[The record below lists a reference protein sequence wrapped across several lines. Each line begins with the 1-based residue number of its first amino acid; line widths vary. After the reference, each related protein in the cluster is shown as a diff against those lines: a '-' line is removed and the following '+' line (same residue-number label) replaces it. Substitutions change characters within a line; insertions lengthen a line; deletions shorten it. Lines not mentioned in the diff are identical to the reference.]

1 MGWKINEQGQLRS
14 TVAIAAIFWIVCTVL
29 VLQRYFNFY
38 PTYVSFDQGIFNQ
51 VFWNTLHGHGFESS
65 LSSTESSLVMQ
76 GNLPDAAYRRLGQ
89 HFTPALLLWLPWY
102 ALFPS
107 AAGLSVLQVT
117 LVTIAGLVL
126 YALARHYHPPQ
137 LAGMIAASFYGAI
150 AVISPTLANFHDIC
164 QMPLYLFGLLLALEK
179 RRWGLLWLC
188 AALTLLV
195 REDSGVVLFG
205 IGFFLAVSRRSVRTG
220 LALCAVSLVYM
231 LGITNLV
238 MPLFS
243 EDVSKRFMIEQF
255 GQFVDKP
262 EASTIDIIKGILSNP
277 LRLAVELITPI
288 DPTIRY
294 LLGQWV
300 PLAFVSVISPSTWLL
315 SGFPLLKVLI
325 QREDLTA
332 LSLHLR
338 YAMTL
343 VPGLFYGAILWWSAH
358 PNQWRSRFRQIWV
371 GCIVLSLFFTI
382 TSNPNR
388 ALSFVIPDSF
398 QPWVY
403 VSPPRQWQHSQAI
416 HSLLSQIP
424 PNASVT
430 ATDHIVAHV
439 SSRRQ
444 VLRFPMQRLQD
455 SQAPQAKA
463 QRIEYAIAD
472 LWYLQ
477 QYQPAFAD
485 YRKSLQETIDSV
497 KQLQSHRYGITGFA
511 DGVVVLHWKAADDGG
526 AIAAWQQY
534 LTTVTSAS

>member
-1 MGWKINEQGQLRS
+1 
-14 TVAIAAIFWIVCTVL
+14 
-29 VLQRYFNFY
+29 
-38 PTYVSFDQGIFNQ
+38 
-51 VFWNTLHGHGFESS
+51 
-65 LSSTESSLVMQ
+65 MQ

-188 AALTLLV
+188 AVLTLLV

-277 LRLAVELITPI
+277 FRLAVELITPI

-300 PLAFVSVISPSTWLL
+300 PLAFVSAISPSTWLL

-358 PNQWRSRFRQIWV
+358 PNQWRSRFRQIWI
-371 GCIVLSLFFTI
+371 GLYCPLAVLH
-382 TSNPNR
+382 
-388 ALSFVIPDSF
+388 D
-398 QPWVY
+398 Y
-403 VSPPRQWQHSQAI
+403 V
-416 HSLLSQIP
+416 
-424 PNASVT
+424 
-430 ATDHIVAHV
+430 
-439 SSRRQ
+439 
-444 VLRFPMQRLQD
+444 
-455 SQAPQAKA
+455 
-463 QRIEYAIAD
+463 
-472 LWYLQ
+472 
-477 QYQPAFAD
+477 
-485 YRKSLQETIDSV
+485 
-497 KQLQSHRYGITGFA
+497 QSES
-511 DGVVVLHWKAADDGG
+511 GVVVHDSGFFSAVGLCVAA
-526 AIAAWQQY
+526 ASVAAQSGDS
-534 LTTVTSAS
+534 LAAEPDSAQR